1 MLGLSLV
8 ACSRFVSCYLMKC
21 ENNMFNEESHL
32 KQPIRWAMVGGGRG
46 SQIGYSHRNAA
57 QRDGLFKLVAGSF
70 DLDADRGRDFAV
82 NLGIDGTRSYATYK
96 EMFAQEKCRE
106 DGIQAVSI
114 ATPNSTHFEIC
125 KAALEAKLHVIC
137 EKPLTFT
144 TDEAYVLK
152 ALAAENNC
160 LIGVMYGYSG
170 FPMIHQAREM
180 VRRGDLG
187 DIRVVNAQF
196 AHGFHNEEYEKDDP
210 SLKWRVTPA
219 ASGPTYV
226 LGDLGTHTHFLCEMI
241 TEMEVESLCCMR
253 QSFIKSRAPLEDNA
267 HVMLKF
273 KGGAVGTLWASAIN
287 SGSMHQQKIRI
298 VGSKAS
304 IEWWDE
310 FPNQLRY
317 EIQGEAPRVLD
328 RGMPYLYQ
336 DDQGVSCNRIG
347 GGHAEG
353 YFESWANL
361 YARFAYAFNAVAEDD
376 QAALDSMWFPG
387 IDAGIEGTRLCE
399 KCAESADNGS
409 QWVNFKD

>member
-1 MLGLSLV
+1 
-8 ACSRFVSCYLMKC
+8 
-21 ENNMFNEESHL
+21 MFNEESHL
-32 KQPIRWAMVGGGRG
+32 KQPIRWGMVGGGRG

-57 QRDGLFKLVAGSF
+57 LRDGLFTLVASAF
-70 DLDADRGRDFAV
+70 DLNAQRGRDFSI
-82 NLGIDGTRSYATYK
+82 NLGVDENRSYATYQ
-96 EMFAQEKCRE
+96 EMFAQEKLRE

-125 KAALEAKLHVIC
+125 KAALEAGLHVIC

-144 TDEAYVLK
+144 VSEAYQLK
-152 ALAAENNC
+152 ALAHQKNK

-196 AHGFHNEEYEKDDP
+196 AHGFHNEEYEKNDP

-226 LGDLGTHTHFLCEMI
+226 IGDIGTHAYFLCEMI
-241 TEMEVESLCCMR
+241 TELEVESLCCMR
-253 QSFIKSRAPLEDNA
+253 QSFIESRAPLEDNA
-267 HVMLKF
+267 HIMLKF
-273 KGGAVGTLWASAIN
+273 KGGAVGTLWASAVN
-287 SGSMHQQKIRI
+287 AGSMHQQKIRI
-298 VGSKAS
+298 VGEKAS

-317 EIQGEAPRVLD
+317 EIQGEAPRILE
-328 RGMPYLYQ
+328 RGMSYLYQ

-361 YARFAYAFNAVAEDD
+361 YARFAHAFDASDKGDKVTLERI
-376 QAALDSMWFPG
+376 WFPSV
-387 IDAGIEGTRLCE
+387 DAGIEGTRLCE
-399 KCAESADNGS
+399 KCVESADNGA
-409 QWVNFKD
+409 QWVNYKDEGINNGTS

>member
-1 MLGLSLV
+1 
-8 ACSRFVSCYLMKC
+8 
-21 ENNMFNEESHL
+21 MFNEESHL
-32 KQPIRWAMVGGGRG
+32 DQPIRWAMVGGGRG

-57 QRDGLFKLVAGSF
+57 LRDGLFKLVAGAF
-70 DLDADRGRDFAV
+70 DLDAERGRDFAM
-82 NLGIDGTRSYATYK
+82 NLGIDESRSYTTYK
-96 EMFAQEKCRE
+96 EMFAKEQKRE

-144 TDEAYVLK
+144 TEEAYQLK
-152 ALAAENNC
+152 ALAIQNNR
-160 LIGVMYGYSG
+160 LIGVMYGYTG

-196 AHGFHNEEYEKDDP
+196 AHGFHNEEYEKNDP
-210 SLKWRVTPA
+210 GLKWRVTPE

-226 LGDLGTHTHFLCEMI
+226 IGDVGTHVYYLCEMI
-241 TEMEVESLCCMR
+241 TELEVESLCCMR
-253 QSFIKSRAPLEDNA
+253 QSFIESRAPLEDNA
-267 HVMLKF
+267 HIMVKF
-273 KGGAVGTLWASAIN
+273 KGGAVGAFWTSAVN
-287 SGSMHQQKIRI
+287 AGSMHQQKIRV

-317 EIQGEAPRVLD
+317 EVQGEAPRILE
-328 RGMPYLYQ
+328 RGMGYLYQ
-336 DDQGVSCNRIG
+336 DDSGVSCNRVG
-347 GGHAEG
+347 GGHSEG

-361 YARFAYAFNAVAEDD
+361 YARFAYAFDAVNQGKTAE
-376 QAALDSMWFPG
+376 LEEMWFPDV
-387 IDAGIEGTRLCE
+387 DAGIEGTRLCE
-399 KCAESADNGS
+399 KCVESADNGS
-409 QWVNFKD
+409 IWVNYKD